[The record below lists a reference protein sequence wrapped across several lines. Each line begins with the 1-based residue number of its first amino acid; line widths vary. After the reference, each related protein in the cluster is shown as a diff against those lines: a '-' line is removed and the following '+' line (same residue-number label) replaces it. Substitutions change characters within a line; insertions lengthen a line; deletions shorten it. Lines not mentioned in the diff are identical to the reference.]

1 MEIHHIALL
10 LGAGLA
16 GGIISSMV
24 GGAAII
30 TFPTLLAVGLPP
42 AGAIATNLTALTP
55 GNFIAALDDRTVL
68 PPLDREFIRVIVAS
82 VIAASVGA
90 VLLMLTPGK
99 VFTVL
104 VPLLLGLATVLIAY
118 GERVSAW
125 ARERS
130 VARGR
135 GEPKVGHTNL
145 AMLLPVS
152 FYGGYFGA
160 GVGVLLIAVLSIGTG
175 GDYRIANVTKN
186 LVTSL
191 NSLFAAVVFAVEGA
205 THWGPALV
213 MMTGA
218 IVGGIV
224 GARIARYA
232 PRGVMRIVVVAMG
245 ALLTVAYARRYWF

>member
-1 MEIHHIALL
+1 MDLHIALL
-10 LGAGLA
+10 LLATGLA
-16 GGIISSMV
+16 GGTISALV

-30 TFPTLLAVGLPP
+30 TFPALLAAGLPP

-82 VIAASVGA
+82 IVAASFGA
-90 VLLMLTPGK
+90 ALLMLTPARL
-99 VFTVL
+99 FTVL
-104 VPLLLGLATVLIAY
+104 VPLLLGTATVLIAF

-125 ARERS
+125 ARQRA
-130 VARGR
+130 VARGG
-135 GEPKVGHTNL
+135 GEPRVGHTNL
-145 AMLLPVS
+145 GLLLPVS

-175 GDYRIANVTKN
+175 GDYRAANVAKN

-191 NSLFAAVVFAVEGA
+191 NSVFAAVVFAVMGA
-205 THWGPALV
+205 IHWGPALV
-213 MMTGA
+213 MMAGA
-218 IVGGIV
+218 IAGGII

-232 PRGVMRIVVVAMG
+232 PRGVMRVVVVALG